1 MKCPFCDHEELKVTD
16 SRNASEANAIRRRR
30 HCLSC
35 EKRFTTFET
44 VELALQVHKKDGRYE
59 DFQEHKL
66 LNGLIA
72 ACRHTRVSPDQVR
85 SLTSKITSQIMDLQ
99 TREISTEK
107 IGEIMMEHLKEL
119 DNIAYIRFACVY
131 RRFKDIDELVKA
143 IATLNEKDI
152 IKNKSE

>member
-30 HCLSC
+30 QCLHCD
-35 EKRFTTFET
+35 KRFTTFET

-66 LNGLIA
+66 LSGLVA
-72 ACRHTRVSPDQVR
+72 ACRHTRISPDQVQELA
-85 SLTSKITSQIMDLQ
+85 STITTQIIDLQ
-99 TREISTEK
+99 TRQISTQK
-107 IGEIMMEHLKEL
+107 IGEIVMEHLKRL
-119 DNIAYIRFACVY
+119 DDIAYIRFACVY
-131 RRFKDIDELVKA
+131 RRFKDIDELVEA

-152 IKNKSE
+152 IKNKS